1 MATTESAEYEHNSTS
16 VSVDTGDYSVNVGTT
31 FEPQTFKFY
40 QLIKPIGEGGF
51 GQVFEAWDS
60 KLMRTVAI
68 KRVKNLGSTQT
79 TQSLLKEARMAASL
93 HHPAFVKIHAIED
106 DVAEPAIVMEL
117 VPGQTLKE
125 WIRDQSATEIAD
137 KLPQILDI
145 IGQVADAMQAAHASK
160 LIHGDLKP
168 SNLILEPSGKV
179 RILDFGL
186 AVKADLQATTSI
198 SQTDPQGTIAY
209 MAPEILAGH
218 APTMQADIYALG
230 VILYEMVH
238 GTRPFFALNGL
249 ALAASLMQSS
259 SDNWTYAAT
268 APTTVIQLIRSMT
281 AKSLTQRYTSMQQ
294 VVNQIQSWQ
303 PASSGAGVASSGFNL
318 AQAATNNTTR
328 FKFSRRWS
336 LAVGFA
342 IVLLVGAWQA
352 TPYLTSLTWN
362 DFKPYSESV
371 TMRQGLDALK
381 NFDRPGSLDLANQHF
396 ETILKH
402 DVNNAAAV
410 AGLAISY
417 SLRYFSDKQDETWLN
432 LASAAAQRA
441 MSLNDQVALCH
452 VAKAMVLANQGKR
465 DEALTVYDRALSLEP
480 TNVLAYAGKN
490 SVLLNLNRLDEALQL
505 AQDAHTRLPK
515 ERLFLDAIGSV
526 YYKKG
531 DYKNAEANFRQSL
544 EVQPDAIFAYANL
557 SMVLTRQDR
566 KDESLQVLQ
575 QGLQIR
581 PSAPL
586 YTALGVALFQG
597 GDYIAAASA
606 FENAVS
612 PTKGNPARYNY
623 WGNLADTLLWIPG
636 RKEEAKSAYQKALD
650 LLEPLVVRAPNDAA
664 LVSRMGLYLA
674 RLGNEKR
681 APEYLQKAIELAP
694 KNAEVHYRVAL
705 AYELLGNR
713 MQALAMIAKA
723 VNLGYPVKNI
733 EAEPDLVDLRR
744 DPAYLK

>member
-1 MATTESAEYEHNSTS
+1 MATTESTEYDHKSTS
-16 VSVDTGDYSVNVGTT
+16 
-31 FEPQTFKFY
+31 EPHQAEVAGNSKEIAFAPQSFKFY

-51 GQVFEAWDS
+51 GQVFEAWDT

-68 KRVKNLGSTQT
+68 KRVKNLGSNQT

-106 DVAEPAIVMEL
+106 DVADPAIIMEL

-125 WIRDQSATEIAD
+125 WIRDHAD
-137 KLPQILDI
+137 TPRSEKLPEIIEIIAQITE
-145 IGQVADAMQAAHASK
+145 AMQAAHDSK
-160 LIHGDLKP
+160 LIHGDIKP

-198 SQTDPQGTIAY
+198 SQSDPQGTIAY

-218 APTMQADIYALG
+218 APSIQADIYALG
-230 VILYEMVH
+230 VIFYEMVH

-259 SDNWTYAAT
+259 SDNWTYAAD
-268 APTTVIQLIRSMT
+268 APAPIIQLIRTMT
-281 AKSLTQRYTSMQQ
+281 AKLVAQRCATMQHVLIQLRDLQQQAGQSNGLASHGQAMPALTSISKRWNKTSLLSL
-294 VVNQIQSWQ
+294 
-303 PASSGAGVASSGFNL
+303 GL
-318 AQAATNNTTR
+318 A
-328 FKFSRRWS
+328 
-336 LAVGFA
+336 L
-342 IVLLVGAWQA
+342 LLVVSAWQA
-352 TPYLTSLTWN
+352 APYLSSLSWN

-465 DEALTVYDRALSLEP
+465 EEALTVYDRALSLEP
-480 TNVLAYAGKN
+480 ANVLAYAGKN
-490 SVLLNLNRLDEALQL
+490 SVLLNLNRLDESLQL
-505 AQDAHTRLPK
+505 AQEAHTRLPK

-531 DYKNAEANFRQSL
+531 DYKNAEASFRQSL

-557 SMVLTRQDR
+557 SMVLTRLDR

-636 RKEEAKSAYQKALD
+636 RKEEAKSAYQKALE

-694 KNAEVHYRVAL
+694 KNAEVHYRIAL

-723 VNLGYPVKNI
+723 VKLGYPVKNI
-733 EAEPDLVDLRR
+733 EAEPDLVELRR